1 MLIIIHVSIGKS
13 KYLPPPHPPTPHYSL
28 HAHAGKKY
36 HFGCTLF
43 TLFHFEPGSLLCL
56 LRFHSKSL
64 FSSDSI
70 FVFSS
75 PFPSFSLLY
84 SVHTPI

>member
-1 MLIIIHVSIGKS
+1 MLIIIHISIGKS
-13 KYLPPPHPPTPHYSL
+13 KYLPSPPHYSL

-75 PFPSFSLLY
+75 PFPSFPLLY